1 MKEASRIAMA
11 AFAAIALAGA
21 APALAGGSAEDG
33 AKVFKTKCGT
43 CHTVEAGKNRVGP
56 SLHGVVGRPAASLAG
71 FKYSESLR
79 DTKLVWDDR
88 ALNAYLE
95 DPKKVAPK
103 GSMAFTGLKKE
114 QEREDV
120 IAYLKSVR

>member
-1 MKEASRIAMA
+1 MKQSIRIAMT
-11 AFAAIALAGA
+11 AFAAVALAGA
-21 APALAGGSAEDG
+21 TPALAGSAEDG

-56 SLHGVVGRPAASLAG
+56 SLHGVVGRPAASLEG
-71 FKYSESLR
+71 FRFSESLR
-79 DTKLVWDDR
+79 DTKLVWDER

-120 IAYLKSVR
+120 IAYLKSAR